1 MGAVARDHMIDQIQ
15 AVRDFTH
22 YFYLTMMRQTFPRN
36 LGPAERGL
44 WFSERAPVPVP
55 PSLPDMRAIADTE
68 EHRDAEGITLAPPS
82 RAHRRLERILP
93 GLLFLAMTAPSN
105 AAPPPE
111 GIKQSAGF
119 WTQAVAEG
127 NLASLDERLSTVRI
141 WLESQ
146 ARFNNSNPM
155 ENMNFYQGMIRTA
168 MGYAV
173 TDRLTVWAGYT
184 YLPTENYGQ
193 DYVGDQSVWPAL
205 RYIFP
210 TKIGTVTLREMLEM
224 RFTRGDAPGIRPR
237 SLIKLLHPFEF
248 EPRLGLVLWDE
259 FFFNLNNVAN
269 NPNGGYSGFNQNRA
283 FAGISWIVNE
293 NARLEFGYM
302 NLLSNKSKPELPY
315 SSYNSLNTVSA
326 SFFIGW

>member
-1 MGAVARDHMIDQIQ
+1 MPN
-15 AVRDFTH
+15 TH
-22 YFYLTMMRQTFPRN
+22 KISTLPDVKSIAEAPSED
-36 LGPAERGL
+36 PAFE
-44 WFSERAPVPVP
+44 AIV
-55 PSLPDMRAIADTE
+55 SLPSEAYRTFAPLLSSVLLMAISGPLT
-68 EHRDAEGITLAPPS
+68 
-82 RAHRRLERILP
+82 
-93 GLLFLAMTAPSN
+93 

-119 WTQAVAEG
+119 WTQAVGEG
-127 NLASLDERLSTVRI
+127 NLSSLDERLSTVRL
-141 WLESQ
+141 WVESQ
-146 ARFNNSNPM
+146 GRFNNSNPM
-155 ENMNFYQGMIRTA
+155 ENMNFYQGLIRSA
-168 MGYAV
+168 VGYAV

-193 DYVGDQSVWPAL
+193 RYVGEQDAWPAI

-210 TKIGTVTLREMLEM
+210 TRIGTVTLREMVEM

-237 SLIKLLHPFEF
+237 TLIKLLHPFEF

-259 FFFNLNNVAN
+259 FFFNANNVAN

-302 NLLSNKSKPELPY
+302 NLMANKSKPELPY
-315 SSYNSLNTVSA
+315 SAYNSMNTVSA
-326 SFFIGW
+326 SVFMGW

>member
-1 MGAVARDHMIDQIQ
+1 MPDVKSIAEAPSED
-15 AVRDFTH
+15 
-22 YFYLTMMRQTFPRN
+22 
-36 LGPAERGL
+36 PAFE
-44 WFSERAPVPVP
+44 AIV
-55 PSLPDMRAIADTE
+55 SLPSE
-68 EHRDAEGITLAPPS
+68 
-82 RAHRRLERILP
+82 AHRIFAP
-93 GLLFLAMTAPSN
+93 LLSSVLLMAISGPLT

-119 WTQAVAEG
+119 WTQAVGEG
-127 NLASLDERLSTVRI
+127 NLSSLDERLSTVRLWI
-141 WLESQ
+141 ESQ
-146 ARFNNSNPM
+146 GRFNNSNPM
-155 ENMNFYQGMIRTA
+155 ENMNFYQGMIRSA
-168 MGYAV
+168 VGYAV

-193 DYVGDQSVWPAL
+193 RYVGEQDAWPAI

-210 TKIGTVTLREMLEM
+210 TRIGTVTLREMVEM

-237 SLIKLLHPFEF
+237 TLIKLLHPFEF

-259 FFFNLNNVAN
+259 FFFNANNVAN

-302 NLLSNKSKPELPY
+302 NLMANKSKPELPY
-315 SSYNSLNTVSA
+315 SAYNSMNTVSA
-326 SFFIGW
+326 SVFMGW

>member
-1 MGAVARDHMIDQIQ
+1 MPN
-15 AVRDFTH
+15 TH
-22 YFYLTMMRQTFPRN
+22 KI
-36 LGPAERGL
+36 
-44 WFSERAPVPVP
+44 S
-55 PSLPDMRAIADTE
+55 SLPDVKSIAETPSEDPAFEAIVSLPSEAYRTF
-68 EHRDAEGITLAPPS
+68 AP
-82 RAHRRLERILP
+82 
-93 GLLFLAMTAPSN
+93 LLSSVLLMAISGPLT

-119 WTQAVAEG
+119 WTQAVGEG
-127 NLASLDERLSTVRI
+127 NLSSLDERLSTVRL
-141 WLESQ
+141 WVESQ
-146 ARFNNSNPM
+146 GRFNNSNPM
-155 ENMNFYQGMIRTA
+155 ENMNFYQGLIRSA
-168 MGYAV
+168 VGYAV

-193 DYVGDQSVWPAL
+193 RYVGEQDAWPAI

-210 TKIGTVTLREMLEM
+210 TRIGTVTLREMVEM

-237 SLIKLLHPFEF
+237 TLIKLLHPFEF

-259 FFFNLNNVAN
+259 FFFNANNVAN

-302 NLLSNKSKPELPY
+302 NLMANKSKPELPY
-315 SSYNSLNTVSA
+315 SAYNSMNTVSA
-326 SFFIGW
+326 SVFMGW

>member
-1 MGAVARDHMIDQIQ
+1 MPD
-15 AVRDFTH
+15 TH
-22 YFYLTMMRQTFPRN
+22 RI
-36 LGPAERGL
+36 
-44 WFSERAPVPVP
+44 S
-55 PSLPDMRAIADTE
+55 SLPDVKSIAE
-68 EHRDAEGITLAPPS
+68 
-82 RAHRRLERILP
+82 
-93 GLLFLAMTAPSN
+93 APSEDPAFEAIVSLPSEAYRTFAPLLSSVLLMAISGPLT

-119 WTQAVAEG
+119 WTQAVGEG
-127 NLASLDERLSTVRI
+127 NLSSLDERLSTVRL
-141 WLESQ
+141 WVESQ
-146 ARFNNSNPM
+146 GRFNNSNPM
-155 ENMNFYQGMIRTA
+155 ENMNFYQGLIRSA
-168 MGYAV
+168 VGYAV

-193 DYVGDQSVWPAL
+193 RYVGEQDAWPAI

-210 TKIGTVTLREMLEM
+210 TRIGTVTLREMVEM

-237 SLIKLLHPFEF
+237 TLIKLLHPFEF

-259 FFFNLNNVAN
+259 FFFNANNVAN

-302 NLLSNKSKPELPY
+302 NLMANKSKPELPY
-315 SSYNSLNTVSA
+315 SAYNSMNTVSA
-326 SFFIGW
+326 SVFMGW

>member
-1 MGAVARDHMIDQIQ
+1 MP
-15 AVRDFTH
+15 
-22 YFYLTMMRQTFPRN
+22 LP
-36 LGPAERGL
+36 L
-44 WFSERAPVPVP
+44 P
-55 PSLPDMRAIADTE
+55 PSLPDMRAIADPE
-68 EHRDAEGITLAPPS
+68 GHRDAEGITQAPPS
-82 RAHRRLERILP
+82 RAHRRLGRSLP
-93 GLLFLAMTAPSN
+93 GLLFWAMTAPSH

-127 NLASLDERLSTVRI
+127 SLANLDERLSAVRI

-224 RFTRGDAPGIRPR
+224 RFARGDAPGIRPR
-237 SLIKLLHPFEF
+237 TLIKLLHPFEF